1 MIHRDSDFLV
11 ATFDFKGWGKRITLI
26 VFTIFNHFTVGIYHL
41 WCLLTWHWDD
51 TILRQLHHFIAID
64 NTCGDHISTQ

>member
-1 MIHRDSDFLV
+1 M
-11 ATFDFKGWGKRITLI
+11 
-26 VFTIFNHFTVGIYHL
+26 
-41 WCLLTWHWDD
+41 LTWHWDD